1 MMSHQKSKGLGL
13 LEMLVALFIMSLSI
27 AMIYKAIGGS
37 ARGIG
42 QVDAS
47 QGAVMLASSLLDAY
61 STVDQQGLQTQ
72 GQDGIY
78 TWQASSNLQGEQ
90 AGTRLHVLRL
100 RIQWD
105 GRRELVLDTLRPE
118 RVPAQGVR

>member
-1 MMSHQKSKGLGL
+1 MVSHRKSKGLGL

-61 STVDQQGLQTQ
+61 STVEHQGLHAQ

-78 TWQASSNLQGEQ
+78 TWQVSSNLQSEQ
-90 AGTRLHVLRL
+90 AGARLHVLRL

-118 RVPAQGVR
+118 KVPAQGER

>member
-1 MMSHQKSKGLGL
+1 MVSHPKSKGLGL

-47 QGAVMLASSLLDAY
+47 QGAVMLATSLLDAY
-61 STVDQQGLQTQ
+61 STVENQGLHAQ

-78 TWQASSNLQGEQ
+78 TWQASSNLQSEQ
-90 AGTRLHVLRL
+90 AGARLHVLRL

-118 RVPAQGVR
+118 KVPAQGER

>member
-1 MMSHQKSKGLGL
+1 MVSHQKSKGLGL

-61 STVDQQGLQTQ
+61 STVDQQGLQAR

-78 TWQASSNLQGEQ
+78 TWQASSNPQGEQ

>member
-78 TWQASSNLQGEQ
+78 TWQASSNLEGEQ